1 MNRKQLVV
9 PVLGALLLLCSN
21 AFSNSVDYCTD
32 QSAAFIANHTRQAA
46 TDAAD
51 IVAYNPAGEALMAP
65 GLYVSLNQQSLFM
78 DYKEEFSNP
87 YFSEK
92 YKDNKTIWLYPNV
105 YGVYN
110 MGKVG
115 DGNLAFGL
123 KAGIIAGGG
132 GLDWNGNTALAAAGM
147 GLYQKVGTYVGTPVG
162 TDFTQKVTS
171 QYFGFGGNA
180 AYSFF
185 GDKVS
190 ISIGGQYIYAEKTAE
205 TKGTWI
211 FSGDTISWD
220 SKFDYNAD
228 GYNLIFGLDLRP
240 VEKLTLGFRYETE
253 AELKFKFHE
262 DRNNL
267 SSTNTTVS
275 GLIATNYNGFVTYF
289 SKAGK
294 TEQYNIP
301 ATLACGAEYQFTP
314 DFSLAVGGDV
324 FFFKNADM
332 NGYEKELGDY
342 GYELNMGATY
352 AVIPSLL
359 KLSAGVT
366 YAEVTNSDDIFS
378 SASEISVQ
386 GPTGITN
393 KILMGG
399 IGVTYTA
406 AKDLDIILSSSYLTT
421 IDGKEKGTT
430 SAGEVSYY
438 RDVLLVAIGVN
449 YKVF

>member
-1 MNRKQLVV
+1 MNRKLLVV
-9 PVLGALLLLCSN
+9 PVIGAVLLLCSN

-32 QSAAFIANHTRQAA
+32 QSAAFIANHTRQAS

-65 GLYVSLNQQSLFM
+65 GLYVSVNQQSLFM

-92 YKDNKTIWLYPNV
+92 YKDDKTIWLYPNV

-115 DGNLAFGL
+115 EGNLAFGL

-132 GLDWNGNTALAAAGM
+132 GLEWDGNTALAAAGLSIFSKLPALVQ
-147 GLYQKVGTYVGTPVG
+147 GALGAPTG
-162 TDFTQKVTS
+162 TDFTQKVS
-171 QYFGFGGNA
+171 SAYYGFGGNA
-180 AYSFF
+180 AYSFL
-185 GDKVS
+185 DNKVS
-190 ISIGGQYIYAEKTAE
+190 ISVGGQYIYSEKTAE
-205 TKGTWI
+205 T
-211 FSGDTISWD
+211 SGNWLFAGGAISWD
-220 SKFDYNAD
+220 SKFDYEAD
-228 GYNLIFGLDLRP
+228 GYNLIFGIDIRP
-240 VEKLTLGFRYETE
+240 VEKLTIGMRYETE
-253 AELKFKFHE
+253 AELSYRFHE
-262 DRNNL
+262 DKNEVSVL
-267 SSTNTTVS
+267 GTPSSTVAAELSVS
-275 GLIATNYNGFVTYF
+275 
-289 SKAGK
+289 GK
-294 TEQYNIP
+294 TEQYNLP
-301 ATLACGAEYQFTP
+301 ATFACGAEYRFTP
-314 DFSLAVGGDV
+314 DFSLAIGGDL

-332 NGYEKELGDY
+332 SGYEKELGEY
-342 GYELNMGATY
+342 GYELNMGMTY
-352 AVIPSLL
+352 ALIPSFI

-366 YAEVTNSDDIFS
+366 YAEVTNSDKIFS
-378 SASEISVQ
+378 STDELTTQ

-399 IGVTYTA
+399 IGVTCTA